1 MGSFFRDKSTTSQS
15 NSGDAISNEAWG
27 ISKPLYQQ
35 TVTGSGNVLRDIL
48 ANPAFTG
55 QRVAA
60 LNPFQVNSA
69 MNFGNLSD
77 RTGTLGSMAQ
87 FGTGLRNLTA
97 GGQFGDN
104 AANLYNQYF
113 TGNPN
118 DGALRA
124 GMNFANNPMVDG
136 LIDAS
141 SRDVTRNLFE
151 QQLPGIDRQA
161 AGTGNLNSTRA
172 GVETAI
178 ARRSAADR
186 LADLSSSIRNQFFNK
201 GVDQF
206 NNNISNALATN
217 NQLLQA
223 GNFGINAMG
232 GSQDFGLNAF
242 KGGQLAGGVFQT
254 QDQAMLDA
262 DKAQFDETQA
272 NLLNALRNI
281 GAISGIGA
289 TFDGGASSQSGTQS
303 YRPSTAATIGSFIK
317 AFSDIRMK
325 ENIVEVGM
333 TDGGHTIY
341 EYEYKPEFK
350 DVAGH
355 GRFRGVMAQ
364 EIEKSIPEAVSI
376 ASNGYK
382 MVDYSMVR

>member
-1 MGSFFRDKSTTSQS
+1 MGSFFKDKSTSSATS
-15 NSGDAISNEAWG
+15 SGDAISNEAWG

-35 TVTGSGNVLRDIL
+35 TVTGSGNVLADIL
-48 ANPAFTG
+48 ANPAYAG
-55 QRVAA
+55 QRVAG

-69 MNFGNLSD
+69 LNFGNLSD

-97 GGQFGDN
+97 GGSFGDN

-124 GMNFANNPMVDG
+124 GMDFANNPMVDG

-141 SRDVTRNLFE
+141 SRDVRRNLFE

-172 GVETAI
+172 GVESAI
-178 ARRSAADR
+178 ATRSAADR

-206 NNNISNALATN
+206 NQNINNALSTN

-242 KGGQLAGGVFQT
+242 KGGQLAGGVF
-254 QDQAMLDA
+254 AWPHGEARGFCHADA
-262 DKAQFDETQA
+262 GHVLCGGLGRTHR
-272 NLLNALRNI
+272 AL
-281 GAISGIGA
+281 
-289 TFDGGASSQSGTQS
+289 
-303 YRPSTAATIGSFIK
+303 
-317 AFSDIRMK
+317 
-325 ENIVEVGM
+325 
-333 TDGGHTIY
+333 
-341 EYEYKPEFK
+341 
-350 DVAGH
+350 VAG
-355 GRFRGVMAQ
+355 
-364 EIEKSIPEAVSI
+364 
-376 ASNGYK
+376 
-382 MVDYSMVR
+382 